1 MERAAARDTVDG
13 DDGADRDQYG
23 GEAKRCREP
32 DGVVTVVSV
41 QGFGSEAVALVE
53 AEADDRIP
61 RFLADDHAD
70 SARGPG
76 WWFSCFTAALATPV
90 RVPGC
95 LGFLGSRMMDQ

>member
-61 RFLADDHAD
+61 RFLAHLYQDWR
-70 SARGPG
+70 SFCGFGR
-76 WWFSCFTAALATPV
+76 FSGSGMPV
-90 RVPGC
+90 TC
-95 LGFLGSRMMDQ
+95 